1 MNINMEKDARME
13 EVKNIRR
20 KKEGKRVFNEHQHGE
35 DHHVVKAR
43 TAGGVFCFPG
53 LRLVSFN

>member
-1 MNINMEKDARME
+1 ME

-20 KKEGKRVFNEHQHGE
+20 KKEGKSVFNEHQHGE
-35 DHHVVKAR
+35 DHHVVKVR